1 MDHHRL
7 SMTPRARRGGA
18 ASPAAAMLLGV
29 GLACCGSAWAS
40 AAPAANALDAD
51 VADAPAPSAAWQPSP
66 TAVGAS
72 RTLMA
77 GWTPVAQERLEQ
89 LRGGFEAAG
98 LQVSFGIER
107 AVYVNGNLVVS
118 TSLTIPDVSRITAE
132 QAGRLAAALQ
142 GAANA
147 GATATAAVNAALGG
161 NGTTTSNPG
170 SPGTGSSTPG
180 TGSASATASA
190 GQPGTGS
197 ATPGTAST
205 AAPSPGTAA
214 AAAVPPPSVIATATG
229 TVATNG
235 LLNLIQNGP
244 GNSFNPAALASSPA
258 TVIQNTLSNQ
268 QIQSLLTIDAGVN
281 TLQAFRAQVAGS
293 ALQNALLRAASAR

>member
-1 MDHHRL
+1 MDHHSL

-18 ASPAAAMLLGV
+18 APAAAAMLLGA
-29 GLACCGSAWAS
+29 GLACCGSAWGNAAPRADGLDAGLADAAS
-40 AAPAANALDAD
+40 A
-51 VADAPAPSAAWQPSP
+51 SASWQPP
-66 TAVGAS
+66 HAAVGAS
-72 RTLMA
+72 RSLMA
-77 GWTPVAQERLEQ
+77 TWTPVGEARLDE

-107 AVYVNGNLVVS
+107 AVYINGDLVVS

-142 GAANA
+142 SAANA
-147 GATATAAVNAALGG
+147 GATAAAAVNAALGG

-180 TGSASATASA
+180 TGTASATASA

-197 ATPGTAST
+197 VTPGTAGTSGT
-205 AAPSPGTAA
+205 ATAA
-214 AAAVPPPSVIATATG
+214 APPPAVIATATG
-229 TVATNG
+229 AVATNG
-235 LLNLIQNGP
+235 LLNVIQNGP
-244 GNSFNPAALASSPA
+244 GNSFNAATLANSPA

-268 QIQSLLTIDAGVN
+268 SIQSLLTIDAGVN
-281 TLQAFRAQVAGS
+281 TLQAFRAQVAGA
-293 ALQNALLRAASAR
+293 ALQNALLRAR

>member
-1 MDHHRL
+1 MDHHRF
-7 SMTPRARRGGA
+7 SMTPPARRGA
-18 ASPAAAMLLGV
+18 APTAAAMLLGA
-29 GLACCGSAWAS
+29 GLACCGSAWGS
-40 AAPAANALDAD
+40 AAPRADALDAGL
-51 VADAPAPSAAWQPSP
+51 AQSPAASASWQPPHAASA
-66 TAVGAS
+66 AVGAS
-72 RTLMA
+72 RSLMA
-77 GWTPVAQERLEQ
+77 GWTPVAESRLDE

-107 AVYVNGNLVVS
+107 AVYINGDLVVS

-147 GATATAAVNAALGG
+147 GATAAAAVNAALGR

-170 SPGTGSSTPG
+170 SPGTSSSSPG

-190 GQPGTGS
+190 GQPGTGT
-197 ATPGTAST
+197 ATPGAASAST
-205 AAPSPGTAA
+205 S
-214 AAAVPPPSVIATATG
+214 VPAPSVIATATG

-235 LLNLIQNGP
+235 LLNLVQNGP
-244 GNSFNPAALASSPA
+244 GNSFDPATLASSPA

-268 QIQSLLTIDAGVN
+268 SIQSLLTIDAGVN
-281 TLQAFRAQVAGS
+281 TLQAFRAQIAGS

>member
-1 MDHHRL
+1 MDHHSF

-18 ASPAAAMLLGV
+18 APTAAAMLLGT
-29 GLACCGSAWAS
+29 GLACCGSAWAN
-40 AAPAANALDAD
+40 AAPRADGLDVGLAHS
-51 VADAPAPSAAWQPSP
+51 APASASWQPPLMAASDAA
-66 TAVGAS
+66 AVGAS
-72 RTLMA
+72 RSLMA
-77 GWTPVAQERLEQ
+77 GWTPVAESRLDA

-107 AVYVNGNLVVS
+107 AVYINGDLVVS

-147 GATATAAVNAALGG
+147 GATAAAAVNAALGS
-161 NGTTTSNPG
+161 NGATTSHPG
-170 SPGTGSSTPG
+170 SPGASSSTAG

-197 ATPGTAST
+197 ATPGTASAGAT
-205 AAPSPGTAA
+205 AS
-214 AAAVPPPSVIATATG
+214 VPPPAVIATATG

-244 GNSFNPAALASSPA
+244 GNRFDPATLASSPA

-268 QIQSLLTIDAGVN
+268 SIQSLLTIDASVN